1 MGTER
6 LTARAVL
13 ACALAAVAGVAGVG
27 GVGGVG
33 GCARS
38 SVEGSLASPVL
49 AGDVN
54 AELDFWDALGERL
67 LISNDE
73 ALHGLFLFADG
84 QDPRRTYQERLDE
97 ARRRAWVAS
106 DFDEPGNLAMQ
117 RGAVARAICVQC
129 KVEGGVMMRV
139 AGPVPRYAT
148 RELQYLG
155 LMGNG
160 SEQQAI
166 SGREFMGMISKAQD
180 YINTQAA
187 LARAATEIPPTA
199 TGAPGSPASAPPVPT
214 PGAGA
219 KD

>member
-1 MGTER
+1 MGPR
-6 LTARAVL
+6 IARAL
-13 ACALAAVAGVAGVG
+13 AILLLL
-27 GVGGVG
+27 G

-38 SVEGSLASPVL
+38 RVETSLAAPV
-49 AGDVN
+49 AQGDVN

-73 ALHGLFLFADG
+73 AFHGLLLFADG
-84 QDPRRTYQERLDE
+84 ADPRASYAERLKA
-97 ARRRAWVAS
+97 ARERGWVAA
-106 DFDEPGNLAMQ
+106 DFDEDGNMAMQ

-129 KVEGGVMMRV
+129 GIEGGVMMRV

-155 LMGNG
+155 MMGNG

-180 YINTQAA
+180 YLNSRTARVAA
-187 LARAATEIPPTA
+187 EGADPIPPTA
-199 TGAPGSPASAPPVPT
+199 TGTDGTAPSAPPVPA
-214 PGAGA
+214 PRPSGAE
-219 KD
+219 D